1 MTATHATAHV
11 KDPAQG
17 DGEVGK
23 VPAAAPRR
31 PVLSG
36 RALRTTGFHLTA
48 GLLSAVWLLPIVL
61 VLVTSTRT
69 FDDIA
74 AHGVGSWPH
83 SFTFDS
89 FRQAWVDGGQQRA
102 LINSLAVTVPCV
114 VVTRTLAAMAAFALS
129 RYEMPFRRS
138 LLLLMLGGNLLP
150 PQILLIPVS
159 RLSEL
164 MGVYDTLPALIG
176 VQVGFG
182 VGFYVF
188 VLHGFMRAIP
198 TEIQQAAVV
207 DGAGPWQIFRQI
219 ILPLTRPALAA
230 LSALSFTWI
239 FNDLLWAITVLRSDS
254 RMPITAALI
263 GLQGQ
268 YVSMWNVIAAGSLIA
283 AAPTVAVFLRF
294 QRHFV
299 AGLNLGAVK

>member
-1 MTATHATAHV
+1 MATTRTDATRTPATRTSTGSAALRRRRTATA
-11 KDPAQG
+11 
-17 DGEVGK
+17 
-23 VPAAAPRR
+23 
-31 PVLSG
+31 
-36 RALRTTGFHLTA
+36 GFHLGA
-48 GLLSAVWLLPIVL
+48 GALAVLWLLPIVL
-61 VLVTSTRT
+61 VLVTSLRS

-74 AHGVGSWPH
+74 AHGLGSWPR
-83 SFTFDS
+83 SFTLDN
-89 FRQAWVDGGQQRA
+89 FRLAWVDGGQQRA
-102 LINSLAVTVPCV
+102 LINSLLVTVPCV
-114 VVTRTLAAMAAFALS
+114 LVTLATAAMAAFALS
-129 RYEMPFRRS
+129 RYELPLRRS

-159 RLSEL
+159 KLSEL
-164 MGVYDTLPALIG
+164 MGVHDTLTALIG
-176 VQVGFG
+176 VQIGFG

-188 VLHGFMRAIP
+188 VLHGFMRALP
-198 TEIQQAAVV
+198 AEIQQAAVV
-207 DGAGPWQIFRQI
+207 DGAGPWQIFWRI

-239 FNDLLWAITVLRSDS
+239 FNDLLWAITVLRSDTK
-254 RMPITAALI
+254 MPITAALI

-268 YVSMWNVIAAGSLIA
+268 YVSMWNVIAAGSVIA

>member
-1 MTATHATAHV
+1 MATTRTDATRTPATRTTAGSAALRRRRTATA
-11 KDPAQG
+11 
-17 DGEVGK
+17 
-23 VPAAAPRR
+23 
-31 PVLSG
+31 
-36 RALRTTGFHLTA
+36 GFHLGA
-48 GLLSAVWLLPIVL
+48 GTLAVLWLLPIVL
-61 VLVTSTRT
+61 VLVTSLRS

-74 AHGVGSWPH
+74 AHGLGSWPR
-83 SFTFDS
+83 SFTLDN
-89 FRQAWVDGGQQRA
+89 FRLAWVDGGQQRA
-102 LINSLAVTVPCV
+102 LINSLLVTVPCV
-114 VVTRTLAAMAAFALS
+114 LVTLALAAMAAFALS
-129 RYEMPFRRS
+129 RYELPLRRS

-159 RLSEL
+159 KLSEL
-164 MGVYDTLPALIG
+164 MGVHDTLTALIG
-176 VQVGFG
+176 VQIGFG

-188 VLHGFMRAIP
+188 VLHGFMRALP
-198 TEIQQAAVV
+198 AEIQQAAVV
-207 DGAGPWQIFRQI
+207 DGAGPWQIFWRI

-239 FNDLLWAITVLRSDS
+239 FNDLLWAITVLRSDTK
-254 RMPITAALI
+254 MPITAALI

-268 YVSMWNVIAAGSLIA
+268 YVSMWNVIAAGSVIA

>member
-1 MTATHATAHV
+1 MATTRTDATRTPATRTSAGSAALRRRRTATA
-11 KDPAQG
+11 
-17 DGEVGK
+17 
-23 VPAAAPRR
+23 
-31 PVLSG
+31 
-36 RALRTTGFHLTA
+36 GFHLGA
-48 GLLSAVWLLPIVL
+48 GTLAVLWLLPIAL
-61 VLVTSTRT
+61 VVVTSLRS

-74 AHGVGSWPH
+74 AHGLGSWPR
-83 SFTFDS
+83 SFTLDN
-89 FRQAWVDGGQQRA
+89 FRLAWVDGGQQRA
-102 LINSLAVTVPCV
+102 LINSLLVTVPCV
-114 VVTRTLAAMAAFALS
+114 LVTLALAAMAAFALS
-129 RYEMPFRRS
+129 RYELPLRRS

-159 RLSEL
+159 KLSEL
-164 MGVYDTLPALIG
+164 MGVHDTLTALIG
-176 VQVGFG
+176 VQIGFG

-188 VLHGFMRAIP
+188 VLHGFMRALP
-198 TEIQQAAVV
+198 AEIQQAAVV
-207 DGAGPWQIFRQI
+207 DGAGPWQIFWRI

-239 FNDLLWAITVLRSDS
+239 FNDLLWAITVLRSDTK
-254 RMPITAALI
+254 MPITAALI

-268 YVSMWNVIAAGSLIA
+268 YVSMWNVIAAGSVIA

>member
-1 MTATHATAHV
+1 MSANSTALKRRRAATA
-11 KDPAQG
+11 
-17 DGEVGK
+17 
-23 VPAAAPRR
+23 
-31 PVLSG
+31 
-36 RALRTTGFHLTA
+36 GFHLSA
-48 GLLSAVWLLPIVL
+48 GLLSVLWLLPIAL
-61 VLVTSTRT
+61 VMVTSLRS

-74 AHGVGSWPH
+74 ANGLGSFPH
-83 SFTFDS
+83 SFTLDN
-89 FRQAWVDGGQQRA
+89 FRLAWVDGGQQRA
-102 LINSLAVTVPCV
+102 LINSLIVTIPCV
-114 VVTRTLAAMAAFALS
+114 LITLALAAMAAFGLS
-129 RYEMPFRRS
+129 RYEMPLRRT

-176 VQVGFG
+176 VQIGFG

-198 TEIQQAAVV
+198 NEIQQAAVV
-207 DGAGPWQIFRQI
+207 DGAGPWQIFWRI

-239 FNDLLWAITVLRSDS
+239 FNDLLWAITVLRSDTK
-254 RMPITAALI
+254 MPITAALI

-268 YVSMWNVIAAGSLIA
+268 YVSMWNVIAAGSVIA

>member
-1 MTATHATAHV
+1 MSAAHTHTSA
-11 KDPAQG
+11 
-17 DGEVGK
+17 
-23 VPAAAPRR
+23 
-31 PVLSG
+31 
-36 RALRTTGFHLTA
+36 RALRRRRAATAGFHLGA
-48 GLLSAVWLLPIVL
+48 GALAVLWLLPILL
-61 VLVTSTRT
+61 VVVTSLRS
-69 FDDIA
+69 FNDIA
-74 AHGVGSWPH
+74 AHGLGSWPR
-83 SFTFDS
+83 SFTLDD

-102 LINSLAVTVPCV
+102 LINSLIVTVPCV
-114 VVTRTLAAMAAFALS
+114 AVTLALAAMAAFALS
-129 RYEMPFRRS
+129 RYEMPFRRF

-159 RLSEL
+159 RLSEM
-164 MGVYDTLPALIG
+164 MGIYDTLPALIG
-176 VQVGFG
+176 VQIGFG

-198 TEIQQAAVV
+198 AEIQQAAVV
-207 DGAGPWQIFRQI
+207 DGAGPWQIFWRV

-268 YVSMWNVIAAGSLIA
+268 YVSMWNVIAAGSVIA

>member
-1 MTATHATAHV
+1 MSAATPHTSAGALRRRRAATA
-11 KDPAQG
+11 
-17 DGEVGK
+17 
-23 VPAAAPRR
+23 
-31 PVLSG
+31 
-36 RALRTTGFHLTA
+36 GFHLGA
-48 GLLSAVWLLPIVL
+48 GTLAVLWLLPILL
-61 VLVTSTRT
+61 VLVTSLRS
-69 FDDIA
+69 FNDIA
-74 AHGVGSWPH
+74 AHGLGSWPR
-83 SFTFDS
+83 SFTLDN

-114 VVTRTLAAMAAFALS
+114 LLTLALAAMAAFALS
-129 RYEMPFRRS
+129 RYDMPLRRF

-159 RLSEL
+159 RLSEM

-176 VQVGFG
+176 VQIGFG

-198 TEIQQAAVV
+198 VEIQQAAVM
-207 DGAGPWQIFRQI
+207 DGAGPWQIFWRV

-268 YVSMWNVIAAGSLIA
+268 YVSMWNVIAAGSVVA

>member
-1 MTATHATAHV
+1 MSATSTAVRRKRAKTA
-11 KDPAQG
+11 
-17 DGEVGK
+17 
-23 VPAAAPRR
+23 
-31 PVLSG
+31 
-36 RALRTTGFHLTA
+36 GFHLGA
-48 GLLSAVWLLPIVL
+48 GALAVLWLLPIAL
-61 VLVTSTRT
+61 VLVTSLRS

-74 AHGVGSWPH
+74 VHGLGSWPR
-83 SFTFDS
+83 SFTLDN

-102 LINSLAVTVPCV
+102 LINSLVVTVPCV
-114 VVTRTLAAMAAFALS
+114 LVTLALAAMAAFALS
-129 RYEMPFRRS
+129 RYEVPFRRS
-138 LLLLMLGGNLLP
+138 VLLLMLGGNLLP

-159 RLSEL
+159 KLSEL

-176 VQVGFG
+176 VQIGFG

-198 TEIQQAAVV
+198 VEIQQAAVI
-207 DGAGPWQIFRQI
+207 DGAGPWQIFWRI

-254 RMPITAALI
+254 KMPITGALI

-268 YVSMWNVIAAGSLIA
+268 FVSMWNVIAAGSVIA

>member
-1 MTATHATAHV
+1 MSANSTALKRRRAATA
-11 KDPAQG
+11 
-17 DGEVGK
+17 
-23 VPAAAPRR
+23 
-31 PVLSG
+31 
-36 RALRTTGFHLTA
+36 GFHLSA
-48 GLLSAVWLLPIVL
+48 GLLSVLWLLPIVL
-61 VLVTSTRT
+61 VLVTSLRS

-74 AHGVGSWPH
+74 SNGLGSLPH
-83 SFTFDS
+83 SFTLGN

-102 LINSLAVTVPCV
+102 LINSLIVTVPCV
-114 VVTRTLAAMAAFALS
+114 LITLALAAMAAFALS
-129 RYEMPFRRS
+129 RYEMPLRRT

-159 RLSEL
+159 KLSEI

-176 VQVGFG
+176 VQIGFG

-198 TEIQQAAVV
+198 DEIQQAAVV
-207 DGAGPWQIFRQI
+207 DGAGPWQIFSRI

-230 LSALSFTWI
+230 LGALAFTWI
-239 FNDLLWAITVLRSDS
+239 FNDLLWAITVLRSDTK
-254 RMPITAALI
+254 MPITAALI

-268 YVSMWNVIAAGSLIA
+268 YVSMWNVIAAGSVIA

>member
-1 MTATHATAHV
+1 MSANSTALRRKRAATA
-11 KDPAQG
+11 
-17 DGEVGK
+17 
-23 VPAAAPRR
+23 
-31 PVLSG
+31 
-36 RALRTTGFHLTA
+36 GFHLSA
-48 GLLSAVWLLPIVL
+48 GTLALLWLLPIAL
-61 VLVTSTRT
+61 VVVTSLRS

-74 AHGVGSWPH
+74 ANGLGGLPR
-83 SFTFDS
+83 SFTLDN

-102 LINSLAVTVPCV
+102 LINSLIVTVPCV
-114 VVTRTLAAMAAFALS
+114 LVTLALAAMAAFALS
-129 RYEMPFRRS
+129 RYELPLRRS

-159 RLSEL
+159 KLSEL
-164 MGVYDTLPALIG
+164 IGVYDTLPALIG
-176 VQVGFG
+176 VQIGFG

-198 TEIQQAAVV
+198 AEIQQAAVV
-207 DGAGPWQIFRQI
+207 DGAGPWQIFWRV

-239 FNDLLWAITVLRSDS
+239 FNDLLWAITVLRSDTK
-254 RMPITAALI
+254 MPITAALI

-268 YVSMWNVIAAGSLIA
+268 YVSQWNVIAAGSVIA

>member
-1 MTATHATAHV
+1 MSTPSTAVRRKQAATA
-11 KDPAQG
+11 
-17 DGEVGK
+17 
-23 VPAAAPRR
+23 
-31 PVLSG
+31 
-36 RALRTTGFHLTA
+36 GFHLGA
-48 GLLSAVWLLPIVL
+48 GALAVLWLLPIAL
-61 VLVTSTRT
+61 VLVTSLRT

-74 AHGVGSWPH
+74 AHGLGSRPH
-83 SFTFDS
+83 SFTLSNFG
-89 FRQAWVDGGQQRA
+89 QAWSDGGQQQA
-102 LINSLAVTVPCV
+102 MINSLLVTVPCV
-114 VVTRTLAAMAAFALS
+114 LVTLALAAMAAFALS
-129 RYEMPFRRS
+129 RYELPFRRA

-159 RLSEL
+159 KLSEL

-176 VQVGFG
+176 VQIGFG

-188 VLHGFMRAIP
+188 VLHGFMRSIP
-198 TEIQQAAVV
+198 VEIQQAAVV
-207 DGAGPWQIFRQI
+207 DGAGPWQIFRRI

-254 RMPITAALI
+254 KMPITAALI

-268 YVSMWNVIAAGSLIA
+268 YVSMWNVIAAGSVIA

>member
-1 MTATHATAHV
+1 MALA
-11 KDPAQG
+11 
-17 DGEVGK
+17 
-23 VPAAAPRR
+23 
-31 PVLSG
+31 VL
-36 RALRTTGFHLTA
+36 
-48 GLLSAVWLLPIVL
+48 WLLPIAL
-61 VLVTSTRT
+61 VLVTSVRS

-74 AHGVGSWPH
+74 AHGLGSRPR
-83 SFTFDS
+83 SFTLDA

-102 LINSLAVTVPCV
+102 LINSLLVTVPCV
-114 VVTRTLAAMAAFALS
+114 LVTLALAAMAAFGLS
-129 RYEMPFRRS
+129 RYELPLRRS

-159 RLSEL
+159 KLSEL
-164 MGVYDTLPALIG
+164 MGAYDTLPALIG
-176 VQVGFG
+176 VQIGFG

-198 TEIQQAAVV
+198 AEIQQAAVV
-207 DGAGPWQIFRQI
+207 DGAGPWQIFWRI
-219 ILPLTRPALAA
+219 VLPLTRPALAA

-239 FNDLLWAITVLRSDS
+239 FNDLLWAITVLRSDTK
-254 RMPITAALI
+254 MPITAALI

-268 YVSMWNVIAAGSLIA
+268 YVSMWNVIAAGSVVA

>member
-1 MTATHATAHV
+1 MSANSTALKRRRAATA
-11 KDPAQG
+11 
-17 DGEVGK
+17 
-23 VPAAAPRR
+23 
-31 PVLSG
+31 
-36 RALRTTGFHLTA
+36 GFHLSA
-48 GLLSAVWLLPIVL
+48 GLLSVLWLLPIAL
-61 VLVTSTRT
+61 VMVTSLRS

-74 AHGVGSWPH
+74 ANGLGSFPH
-83 SFTFDS
+83 SFTLDN
-89 FRQAWVDGGQQRA
+89 FRLAWVDGGQQRA
-102 LINSLAVTVPCV
+102 LINSLIVTVPCV
-114 VVTRTLAAMAAFALS
+114 LITLALAAMAAFGLS
-129 RYEMPFRRS
+129 RYEMPLRRT

-159 RLSEL
+159 KLSEL

-176 VQVGFG
+176 VQIGFG

-198 TEIQQAAVV
+198 NEIQQAAVV
-207 DGAGPWQIFRQI
+207 DGAGPWQIFWRI

-239 FNDLLWAITVLRSDS
+239 FNDLLWAITVLRSDTK
-254 RMPITAALI
+254 MPITAALI

-268 YVSMWNVIAAGSLIA
+268 YVSMWNVIAAGSVIA

>member
-1 MTATHATAHV
+1 MSANSTAVRRKRAATA
-11 KDPAQG
+11 
-17 DGEVGK
+17 
-23 VPAAAPRR
+23 
-31 PVLSG
+31 
-36 RALRTTGFHLTA
+36 GFHLSA
-48 GLLSAVWLLPIVL
+48 GALALLWLLPIAL
-61 VLVTSTRT
+61 VVVTSLRS

-74 AHGVGSWPH
+74 ANGLGSRPH
-83 SFTFDS
+83 SFTLDNFS
-89 FRQAWVDGGQQRA
+89 LAWVDGGQQRA
-102 LINSLAVTVPCV
+102 LINSLIVTVPCV
-114 VVTRTLAAMAAFALS
+114 LVTLALAAMAAFALS
-129 RYEMPFRRS
+129 RYEMPLRRFV
-138 LLLLMLGGNLLP
+138 LLLMLGGNLLP

-159 RLSEL
+159 KLSEM

-176 VQVGFG
+176 VQIGFG

-188 VLHGFMRAIP
+188 VLHGFMRSIP
-198 TEIQQAAVV
+198 VEIQQAAVV
-207 DGAGPWQIFRQI
+207 DGAGPWQIFWRI

-239 FNDLLWAITVLRSDS
+239 FNDLLWAITVLRSDTK
-254 RMPITAALI
+254 MPITAALI

-268 YVSMWNVIAAGSLIA
+268 YVSMWNVIAAGSVIA

>member
-1 MTATHATAHV
+1 MSATSGSTTTRRKLATA
-11 KDPAQG
+11 
-17 DGEVGK
+17 
-23 VPAAAPRR
+23 
-31 PVLSG
+31 
-36 RALRTTGFHLTA
+36 GFHLGA
-48 GLLSAVWLLPIVL
+48 GTLSVLWLLPIAL
-61 VLVTSTRT
+61 VLVTSVRS

-74 AHGVGSWPH
+74 ANGLGSLPH
-83 SFTFDS
+83 SFTLDG

-102 LINSLAVTVPCV
+102 LINSMLVTVPTV
-114 VVTRTLAAMAAFALS
+114 LITLALASMAAFALS
-129 RYEMPFRRS
+129 RYELPLRRT

-159 RLSEL
+159 RISETL
-164 MGVYDTLPALIG
+164 GLYDTLYALIG
-176 VQVGFG
+176 VQIGFG

-188 VLHGFMRAIP
+188 VLYGFMRSLP
-198 TEIQQAAVV
+198 VEIQQAAVI
-207 DGAGPWQIFRQI
+207 DGASPWQIYSRI
-219 ILPLTRPALAA
+219 VLPLTKPALAA

-239 FNDLLWAITVLRSDS
+239 FNDLLWAITVLRTDS
-254 RMPITAALI
+254 QMPITASLI

-268 YVSMWNVIAAGSLIA
+268 YVSMWNVIAAGSVIA

>member
-1 MTATHATAHV
+1 MSATSTAVRRKRAATA
-11 KDPAQG
+11 
-17 DGEVGK
+17 
-23 VPAAAPRR
+23 
-31 PVLSG
+31 
-36 RALRTTGFHLTA
+36 GFHLGA
-48 GLLSAVWLLPIVL
+48 GALAVLWLLPIAL
-61 VLVTSTRT
+61 VLVTSLRS

-74 AHGVGSWPH
+74 VHGLGSWPR
-83 SFTFDS
+83 SFTLDN

-102 LINSLAVTVPCV
+102 LINSLVVTIPCV
-114 VVTRTLAAMAAFALS
+114 LVTLALAAMAAFALS
-129 RYEMPFRRS
+129 RYEVPFRRS

-159 RLSEL
+159 KLSEL

-176 VQVGFG
+176 VQIGFG

-198 TEIQQAAVV
+198 VEIQQAALI
-207 DGAGPWQIFRQI
+207 DGAGPWQIFRRI
-219 ILPLTRPALAA
+219 ILPLTRPALA
-230 LSALSFTWI
+230 ALSFTWI

-254 RMPITAALI
+254 KMPITGALI

-268 YVSMWNVIAAGSLIA
+268 FVSMWNVIAAGSVIA

>member
-1 MTATHATAHV
+1 MAPTSPHTSTGALRRRKAATA
-11 KDPAQG
+11 
-17 DGEVGK
+17 
-23 VPAAAPRR
+23 
-31 PVLSG
+31 
-36 RALRTTGFHLTA
+36 GFHLGA
-48 GLLSAVWLLPIVL
+48 GVLAVLWLLPILL
-61 VLVTSTRT
+61 VLVTSLRS

-74 AHGVGSWPH
+74 AHGLGSWPR
-83 SFTFDS
+83 SFTLDNFP
-89 FRQAWVDGGQQRA
+89 QAWVDGGQQRA

-114 VVTRTLAAMAAFALS
+114 LLTLALAAMAAFALS
-129 RYEMPFRRS
+129 RYDMPLRRF

-159 RLSEL
+159 RLSEM

-176 VQVGFG
+176 VQIGFG

-198 TEIQQAAVV
+198 VEIQQAAVV
-207 DGAGPWQIFRQI
+207 DGASPWQIFWRV

-268 YVSMWNVIAAGSLIA
+268 YVSMWNVIAAGSVIA

>member
-1 MTATHATAHV
+1 MSTAETHTSA
-11 KDPAQG
+11 
-17 DGEVGK
+17 
-23 VPAAAPRR
+23 
-31 PVLSG
+31 
-36 RALRTTGFHLTA
+36 RALRRRRAATAGFHLGA
-48 GLLSAVWLLPIVL
+48 GALAVLWLLPILL
-61 VLVTSTRT
+61 VVVTSLRS
-69 FDDIA
+69 FDDVA
-74 AHGVGSWPH
+74 AHGLGSWPH
-83 SFTFDS
+83 SFTLGNFGE
-89 FRQAWVDGGQQRA
+89 AWVQGGQQRA
-102 LINSLAVTVPCV
+102 LINSLIVTVPCV
-114 VVTRTLAAMAAFALS
+114 LVTLALAAMAAFALS

-159 RLSEL
+159 KLSEM
-164 MGVYDTLPALIG
+164 MGIYDTLPALIG
-176 VQVGFG
+176 VQIGFG
-182 VGFYVF
+182 VGLYVF
-188 VLHGFMRAIP
+188 VLHGFMRSIP
-198 TEIQQAAVV
+198 AEIQQAAVV
-207 DGAGPWQIFRQI
+207 DGAGPWQIFWRV

-254 RMPITAALI
+254 KMPITAALI

-268 YVSMWNVIAAGSLIA
+268 YVSMWNVIAAGSIIA